1 MDTYIDKVRLG
12 EEGWKNR
19 YYMSKFKTSV
29 KDVEFI
35 NLIKKSYI
43 EGISWVFQYYY
54 NGCVSWEWFYP
65 FHYAPFASD
74 LLNISQLDIKF
85 HLGEPFKPIEQ
96 LLSVLPPFSS
106 KALPE
111 CLRNL
116 MVDPSSEIIDF
127 YPKKM
132 ELDINGHPYSW
143 MGVNLIPFI
152 DDTRIRT
159 AVKRYNHLFK
169 EEDNIRNS
177 FGQTLVY
184 FKTDHFLFKTVGKD
198 YCNEKF
204 SRTIYTPQFKV
215 FSGVVKGN
223 IKSVNPG
230 ETFKSNI
237 DKLNIKEVRNCKIVS
252 LIYSNPPFK
261 QHESILLEGLRLPKT
276 RITEENLEFIPKRIF
291 RGDQAIQLVKVSL
304 GIVDDTSGINYS
316 QNIQGQIFDYTY
328 NNNRKF
334 DYTPESVNLL
344 KKKRYGEEQ
353 SSRYERNNNQQNY
366 NNNSKNNN
374 INHLNNPS
382 FQNINN
388 MNNNPYMNNMYY
400 QQMNNFNMDY
410 NNNTG
415 LNPVASKKN
424 RFNIGNPYTMTND
437 QNSIRNMI
445 FLNNI
450 NNNQMVNNN
459 PSISNVTQITNNN
472 NKEEKPNTTND
483 INDTLKNILKTYNS
497 FYNK

>member
-1 MDTYIDKVRLG
+1 METYVDKVRLG
-12 EEGWKNR
+12 EEGWKER
-19 YYMSKFKTSV
+19 YYRSKFKTSV
-29 KDVEFI
+29 RDKEFI

-74 LLNISQLDIKF
+74 LVNISDLDIRF
-85 HLGEPFKPIEQ
+85 QIGEPFKPIEQ

-106 KALPE
+106 KALPA

-116 MVDPSSEIIDF
+116 MLDPCSEIIDF

-152 DDTRIRT
+152 DDTRIRK
-159 AVKRYNHLFK
+159 AVEKYNHLFND
-169 EEDNIRNS
+169 EDNLRNS

-198 YCNEKF
+198 YCNGKF
-204 SRTIYTPQFKV
+204 TRGIYTPQFKV

-223 IKSVNPG
+223 INSVNPG
-230 ETFKSNI
+230 ETYKSNI
-237 DKLNIKEVRNCKIVS
+237 DNLNIREVRNCKAVS
-252 LIYSNPPFK
+252 LIYTNPPYK
-261 QHESILLEGLRLPKT
+261 QHESILLEGLQLPKP
-276 RITEENLEFIPKRIF
+276 RISEVNLDFIPKRIF

-316 QNIQGQIFDYTY
+316 QSIQGQIFDYTY

-344 KKKRYGEEQ
+344 KKKRFVEEQ
-353 SSRYERNNNQQNY
+353 TVKNERNNYYQNNSYNYKNNNNNNNNY
-366 NNNSKNNN
+366 NNPTYHN
-374 INHLNNPS
+374 INYT
-382 FQNINN
+382 
-388 MNNNPYMNNMYY
+388 NNNPYMNQMYY
-400 QQMNNFNMDY
+400 QQMNHFN
-410 NNNTG
+410 
-415 LNPVASKKN
+415 LEP
-424 RFNIGNPYTMTND
+424 
-437 QNSIRNMI
+437 
-445 FLNNI
+445 
-450 NNNQMVNNN
+450 NN
-459 PSISNVTQITNNN
+459 PITNPTVS
-472 NKEEKPNTTND
+472 KMK
-483 INDTLKNILKTYNS
+483 I
-497 FYNK
+497 